1 MRFPKSMTWLRC
13 GLAWAAFTLFPFRSC
28 IAETLP
34 PDTCSLLTSSHLE
47 RILGQ
52 PFELYERSL
61 APASRRDQLP
71 GRECDYAT
79 RKGAVRKV
87 VLIVFVDSSA
97 EQARKT
103 YDALT
108 TWLAPKSKPA
118 GVGDDAF
125 IDDNCAIHVLK
136 GRVRYYINIIP
147 SETKVFE
154 KEKLL
159 TELAALVAAQ
169 V

>member
-1 MRFPKSMTWLRC
+1 MRFPELKTCLRC
-13 GLAWAAFTLFPFRSC
+13 GLAWVALMLLPSPSC
-28 IAETLP
+28 IAEILP
-34 PDTCSLLTSSHLE
+34 PDTCSLLTSGHLE

-52 PFELYERSL
+52 PFDLYERSL

-87 VLIVFVDSSA
+87 ILIVFVDSSA

-118 GVGDDAF
+118 GVGDAAF
-125 IDDNCAIHVLK
+125 IDDNRAIHVLK

-147 SETKVFE
+147 SDAKIFE

-159 TELAALVAAQ
+159 TQLAALVAAQ